1 MSATFKITPIAS
13 WVGDQQKPF
22 VISGPCSAETEEQ
35 LLDTC
40 QQLQKIGINIMR
52 AGVWKPRTRP
62 NNFEGVGTEALK
74 WIQNVKK
81 ELGVRFAIEVGN
93 PSHVEEALKHGIDIL
108 WIGARSTVN
117 PFTVQ
122 EIADSL
128 KGVDVPVLIKNPI
141 NPDLAL
147 WMGAIERINNAGI
160 TKIGAIHRGFS
171 SQTESK
177 YRNLPLWRIAID
189 LKSQIPDLPMICDPS
204 HICGNR
210 EMLADI
216 SQKALDLNYD
226 GLMLESHRDPDNAW
240 SDAKQQVTPQVLREL
255 INGLKLRSSKS
266 ENESFK
272 IFLEEMRDQID
283 EADRDIIEAIAR
295 RMNLVEKVGEFK
307 KDNNV
312 TIFQVDRWNEIY
324 RTRADWGQ
332 NVNLDREFIEETYKL
347 IHIASIKKQTEVLS
361 RKTEKSFN
369 D

>member
-1 MSATFKITPIAS
+1 MSATFKIAPIES
-13 WVGDQQKPF
+13 WIDGFQKPF

-40 QQLQKIGINIMR
+40 RQLQKIGITIMR

-62 NNFEGVGTEALK
+62 NNFEGIGVDALK
-74 WIQNVKK
+74 WIQNVKA
-81 ELGVRFAIEVGN
+81 ELGVKFAIEVGN
-93 PSHVEEALKHGIDIL
+93 PAHVEAALNHGIDIL

-160 TKIGAIHRGFS
+160 DKIGAIHRGFS

-210 EMLADI
+210 EMLAEV

-240 SDAKQQVTPQVLREL
+240 SDAKQQVTPQVLKGL
-255 INGLKLRSSKS
+255 INNLKLRSEKS
-266 ENESFK
+266 DNETFQV
-272 IFLEEMRDQID
+272 FLEEMRDQID
-283 EADRDIIEAIAR
+283 EADRDIIEALAR
-295 RMNLVEKVGEFK
+295 RMELVEKIGDFK
-307 KDNNV
+307 KENNV

-332 NVNLDREFIEETYKL
+332 RRNLDREFVEETYKL

-361 RKTEKSFN
+361 RPAEKV
-369 D
+369 

>member
-1 MSATFKITPIAS
+1 MSATFKIAPIES
-13 WVGDQQKPF
+13 WIEGFEKPF

-35 LLDTC
+35 LLETC

-62 NNFEGVGTEALK
+62 NNFEGVGTDALK
-74 WIQNVKK
+74 WIGTVKK
-81 ELGVRFAIEVGN
+81 ELGVKFAIEVGN

-128 KGVDVPVLIKNPI
+128 QGVDVPVLIKNPI

-160 TKIGAIHRGFS
+160 EKIGAIHRGFS

-177 YRNLPLWRIAID
+177 YRNLPLWRIPID
-189 LKSQIPDLPMICDPS
+189 LKSHIPNLPMICDPS

-226 GLMLESHRDPDNAW
+226 GLMIESHRDPDKAW
-240 SDAKQQVTPQVLREL
+240 SDAKQQITPAVLKTL
-255 INGLKLRSSKS
+255 INGLKLRSEDS

-283 EADRDIIEAIAR
+283 EADRDIIDAIAR
-295 RMNLVEKVGEFK
+295 RMNLVEKIGEFK

-324 RTRADWGQ
+324 RSRADWGQ
-332 NVNLDREFIEETYKL
+332 NLKLDREFVEETYKL
-347 IHIASIKKQTEVLS
+347 IHIASIKRQTEVLS
-361 RKTEKSFN
+361 RPVEKTINE
-369 D
+369 